1 MHVFFLALYVSLR
14 HSTICSISASLI
26 CIYVLMFV
34 IQDQIHPARSL
45 LANVHL
51 ILLLPGWKFFW
62 QLSQW
67 ISITAEPFW
76 TPRCWEMPIPE
87 EYQWSYNLFP
97 LLRRQGSN
105 FWGRVRLWVSIQ
117 AFPWPRWNSS
127 PFRKIIC
134 IWWKPQWEHWRQ
146 VIYLVRLNLEYT
158 YVEYT
163 YLYWTVG
170 VHTYVSSYI
179 LS

>member
-1 MHVFFLALYVSLR
+1 MFLWGIQLLVVSVHHWYVYMCW
-14 HSTICSISASLI
+14 CSSSKIK
-26 CIYVLMFV
+26 Y
-34 IQDQIHPARSL
+34 
-45 LANVHL
+45 
-51 ILLLPGWKFFW
+51 ILLGHYLLMCIWFCCCQDGNVFW

-76 TPRCWEMPIPE
+76 TPRCREMPIPE

-97 LLRRQGSN
+97 LFCFASSCSRRQGSN

-127 PFRKIIC
+127 HFRKIIC

-170 VHTYVSSYI
+170 VPTYVSSYI